1 MAEIVSADAINNN
14 GSKPISARSRFP
26 DFSMSRA
33 GTYRFGEYGVVD
45 CFDVVPDDKNI
56 RFQSK
61 HNVRSYTMSK
71 PLLQDIKF
79 KKDWFQVALQAI
91 LPLNWEKYITNPN
104 IGEDINAELVGA
116 SVKDIKSLFSY
127 PSATSVPF
135 FSQLVTRIK
144 ELYLGTDTAE
154 PDIYA
159 AFTLYI
165 KYILILN
172 MFYSSGSLASSLG
185 CHLKIS
191 GGGSDPDFYF
201 DNIFESSFSY
211 IASYIVSEGYAFSVQ
226 WSDGSISIVGSSFS
240 RTNEVDSITLH
251 EFISRAYEDFGF
263 VILDEGFSDE
273 AIIDYALSSDY
284 SSQSLHNIFNIDTYY
299 IPAYSGVLNLEKFFA
314 YQLVCAE
321 FYTND
326 HVDYIYSAELYRQSM
341 RALLN
346 RIITGSVNTLFSWNG
361 VKYYYDTC
369 SSFMFRKVMEG
380 SVTYSDSQ
388 LVLVMEYLRMIF
400 GYNRSLRFVDYFTG
414 SRTQPL
420 AVGDTGVA
428 VNDGYV
434 SVIDTIQ
441 QTWFAKF
448 LNQVNR
454 TGRKISEYMR
464 GLFPGLTMQRDYHNP
479 IWLGHTDDIIVSDEV
494 DNTGEAQVSADVQIP
509 ITSSLHG
516 NSSRFAFE
524 ADFDRYSV
532 VIGICYFDISRF
544 YGDNIQRTFM
554 HLDRFDKFNPFIQF
568 NGDQPVYTGELTGYG
583 DEDVI
588 FGYQGRYME
597 YKQRVDEAFGGFVSG
612 ALPGMIFRAD
622 EGRVD
627 SDIQNISPDYIRS
640 YPSELDKFYKSLT
653 GYSLANY
660 FHFIVI
666 NYNDIDGSRP
676 MVYNPQLG

>member
-14 GSKPISARSRFP
+14 GSKPISARSSFP

-61 HNVRSYTMSK
+61 HNVRSYTMAK

-127 PSATSVPF
+127 PSGASVPY

-144 ELYLGTDTAE
+144 DLYAGTDIADPDVFAAVTLYL
-154 PDIYA
+154 
-159 AFTLYI
+159 
-165 KYILILN
+165 KYVLILN
-172 MFYSSGSLASSLG
+172 MLFSSGSLASSLG

-191 GGGSDPDFYF
+191 GSSVIPDYYF
-201 DNIFESSFSY
+201 DSIFEQIFSLLAEY
-211 IASYIVSEGYAFSVQ
+211 VEELGVAFRVQ
-226 WSDGSISIVGSSFS
+226 WSDGSISAVGESSS
-240 RTNEVDSITLH
+240 ARYNEFDSISLH
-251 EFISRAYEDFGF
+251 EFISKAYEDFGF
-263 VILDEGFSDE
+263 ILLDEGVSCVEDFAD
-273 AIIDYALSSDY
+273 AVLGSDY
-284 SSQSLHNIFNIDTYY
+284 TEPIHIDKISYS
-299 IPAYSGVLNLEKFFA
+299 PSYSGVLNLEKFFA
-314 YQLVCAE
+314 YQMVCAE

-346 RIITGSVNTLFSWNG
+346 RIITGSVNTLFTWNG

-380 SVTYSDSQ
+380 SVTYTDSQ

-434 SVIDTIQ
+434 SIVDTIQ

-494 DNTGEAQVSADVQIP
+494 DNTGDAQVSSDVQIP

-532 VIGICYFDISRF
+532 VIAICYFDISRF

-660 FHFIVI
+660 FHFIVV
-666 NYNDIDGSRP
+666 NYNEIDGSRP

>member
-61 HNVRSYTMSK
+61 HNVRSYTMCK

-116 SVKDIKSLFSY
+116 AVKDIKSLFSY
-127 PSATSVPF
+127 PSATSVPY
-135 FSQLVTRIK
+135 FSQLVSRIK
-144 ELYLGTDTAE
+144 DLFNGTETSD
-154 PDIYA
+154 PDYFGA
-159 AFTLYI
+159 VTLYF
-165 KYILILN
+165 KYILLLN
-172 MFYSSGSLASSLG
+172 MLFSSGSLASSLG

-191 GGGSDPDFYF
+191 GGGTEPDFYF
-201 DNIFESSFSY
+201 DEVFD
-211 IASYIVSEGYAFSVQ
+211 AFSSSLSEDLASNPLGFRVQ
-226 WSDGSISIVGSSFS
+226 WSDGSVSQIGISSS
-240 RTNEVDSITLH
+240 RNNEIDCISLH
-251 EFISRAYEDFGF
+251 EFYSRAYEDFGF
-263 VILDEGFSDE
+263 VVLDEGFFVDGTLDSALE
-273 AIIDYALSSDY
+273 PSSNSSFALSV
-284 SSQSLHNIFNIDTYY
+284 IDEYFV
-299 IPAYSGVLNLEKFFA
+299 PAYSGVLNLEKFFA

-494 DNTGEAQVSADVQIP
+494 DNTGDAQVSADVQIP